1 MNKIRKIRSLD
12 ELKKLT
18 DGKSVECSISLSFG
32 LVSSKIIWY
41 DSSDDEWEIYHMM
54 DDSEENFKS
63 TEDMLE
69 NTHIELA
76 LKHGALYTG

>member
-1 MNKIRKIRSLD
+1 MNRIKSLN
-12 ELKKLT
+12 ELKKLA
-18 DGKSVECSISLSFG
+18 DGESVECSISLGKFG
-32 LVSSKIIWY
+32 GVSSKIIWY
-41 DSSDDEWEIYHMM
+41 DSNDDEWEIYHMM

-76 LKHGALYTG
+76 LKHGALYVG

>member
-1 MNKIRKIRSLD
+1 MNKIRGLD

-18 DGKSVECSISLSFG
+18 DGKSVECSIQLNFG
-32 LVSSKIIWY
+32 VVSSKIIWY
-41 DSSDDEWEIYHMM
+41 DSSDDEWEIYHMI